1 MARTMRAVD
10 IGEDKSVFV
19 AEAPIP
25 EPGPGQVRIKAAYA
39 GINRA
44 DLVQRR
50 GFYSPPPG
58 ASPILGM
65 EVSGVIDALGE
76 GAARWKVGDAVCT
89 IMAGG
94 GYAEYSVAEASAVLP
109 LPEGLSLEQAC
120 AIPEAAMTVWQCVFQ
135 MGALKSDETLL
146 LHGGASGIG
155 VIGIQMAVA
164 HGARVFATAGDDAK
178 CGIVRLLGARA
189 INYKT
194 EDFEAIL
201 KAEGRADVVLDMVG
215 GEYVQ
220 KNISSMNPNGRC
232 VQIAFMTGSK
242 VTLDL
247 MALML
252 KRLSITGATLRART
266 IEEKAALAAEVE
278 RHVWGWIEAGQI
290 TPVIDS
296 VYALEDVDQAHT
308 RMAAGKHAGKILL
321 KL

>member
-1 MARTMRAVD
+1 MRVVD
-10 IGEDKSVFV
+10 VGEDKAVFV
-19 AEAPIP
+19 TEASIP
-25 EPGPGQVRIKAAYA
+25 APGPGQVRIKAAYA
-39 GINRA
+39 GLNRA

-50 GFYSPPPG
+50 GFYPPPPG
-58 ASPILGM
+58 ASLILGM
-65 EVSGVIDALGE
+65 EVSGVIDALGPDLGG
-76 GAARWKVGDAVCT
+76 GAARWKVGDEVCT
-89 IMAGG
+89 IMPGG
-94 GYAEYSVAEASAVLP
+94 GYAEYSVVEASVVLP
-109 LPEGLSLEQAC
+109 LPQGLSLEQAC
-120 AIPEAAMTVWQCVFQ
+120 AVPEAAMTVWQCVFQ
-135 MGALKSDETLL
+135 MGALRSNETLL

-164 HGARVFATAGDDAK
+164 HGARVFATAGDDEK
-178 CGIVRLLGARA
+178 CALVTRLGARS

-215 GEYVQ
+215 GDYVQ

-247 MALML
+247 MPLML

-266 IEEKAALAAEVE
+266 VEEKAALAAEVE
-278 RHVWGWIEAGQI
+278 RHVWPWIESGKI
-290 TPVIDS
+290 TPIIDS
-296 VYALEDVDQAHT
+296 VFPLEDVDQAHT